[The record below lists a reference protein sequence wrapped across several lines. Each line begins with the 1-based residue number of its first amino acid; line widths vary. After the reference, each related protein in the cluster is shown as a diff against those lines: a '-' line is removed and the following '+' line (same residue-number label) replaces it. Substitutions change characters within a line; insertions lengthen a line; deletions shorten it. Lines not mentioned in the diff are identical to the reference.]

1 MKGDK
6 DQLEPIMSTSD
17 NIISLGG
24 NAYGKTATA
33 LNILR
38 ETVMGR
44 DLFDKAFK
52 EYAMRWKFKHPK
64 PADFFRTME
73 DASAVDLDWFWRG
86 WFFSTDACDI
96 ELADIQWQRA
106 DRSEGSSAKT
116 YEENY
121 IAEYPLG
128 ISSERNRES
137 IKMTQDEIDTTLV
150 DQYSNKNNEK
160 DAEEK
165 YKAYLEKLPP
175 EDKAVVEAGKNYYT
189 LTFKNKGG
197 LIMPIIIRFVYE
209 DSTTEDHRI
218 PAEIWRKNNNEVSKV
233 FVTDKVIKQFVLD
246 PYLETADIDRSN
258 NYFPAQ
264 KELSRF
270 ELYKQERIGRPPGRT

>member
-1 MKGDK
+1 
-6 DQLEPIMSTSD
+6 
-17 NIISLGG
+17 
-24 NAYGKTATA
+24 
-33 LNILR
+33 
-38 ETVMGR
+38 
-44 DLFDKAFK
+44 
-52 EYAMRWKFKHPK
+52 
-64 PADFFRTME
+64 
-73 DASAVDLDWFWRG
+73 
-86 WFFSTDACDI
+86 
-96 ELADIQWQRA
+96 
-106 DRSEGSSAKT
+106 
-116 YEENY
+116 
-121 IAEYPLG
+121 
-128 ISSERNRES
+128 
-137 IKMTQDEIDTTLV
+137 MTQDEIDTTLV

-270 ELYKQERIGRPPGRT
+270 ELYKQERTGRPPGRT